1 MKFGLECVVECL
13 RASNLLFDSVCWRLI
28 DKVTVEAPTMQP
40 QDAQMMGQVAPAGAM
55 GQQVIIV
62 QNKSGGPKVFGIVAI
77 ILGGLGVIGGL
88 MSFGDD
94 TEYLSGTGV
103 MVFYLTS
110 LMSVASSGLFIW
122 AGVLLMQ
129 YQRKGV
135 WVGFGSVGISVTAS
149 LISTLY
155 IAKEFQDAFG
165 DDAGGFVA
173 SLGLI
178 FTGIQAICCSMVIA
192 LPLLMNGADLE

>member
-1 MKFGLECVVECL
+1 
-13 RASNLLFDSVCWRLI
+13 
-28 DKVTVEAPTMQP
+28 MQP

-62 QNKSGGPKVFGIVAI
+62 HNKSGGPKVFGIVAI
-77 ILGGLGVIGGL
+77 LLGGLGVIFGL

-94 TEYLSGTGV
+94 TEYLSGTGKI
-103 MVFYLTS
+103 VFTITG
-110 LMSVASSGLFIW
+110 LMSVAGSGLFVY
-122 AGVLLMQ
+122 AGLLLMK

-135 WVGFGSVGISVTAS
+135 WIGFGSVGIAVTSS
-149 LISTLY
+149 LINSLY

-178 FTGIQAICCSMVIA
+178 FTGVQAICCSMIIA

>member
-1 MKFGLECVVECL
+1 
-13 RASNLLFDSVCWRLI
+13 
-28 DKVTVEAPTMQP
+28 MQP

-77 ILGGLGVIGGL
+77 LLGGLGVIFGL
-88 MSFGDD
+88 MSFGTD
-94 TEYLSGTGV
+94 TEGFGGTAKLV
-103 MVFYLTS
+103 VYLTA
-110 LMSVASSGLFIW
+110 LMNVASSGLFVY
-122 AGVLLMQ
+122 AGLLLMK

-135 WVGFGSVGISVTAS
+135 WMGFGAVGIAVAS
-149 LISTLY
+149 TVINVLIV
-155 IAKEFQDAFG
+155 AKETADVFG

-173 SLGLI
+173 GFGMI
-178 FTGIQAICCSMVIA
+178 YAGIQAICCSMIIA

>member
-1 MKFGLECVVECL
+1 
-13 RASNLLFDSVCWRLI
+13 
-28 DKVTVEAPTMQP
+28 MQP

-77 ILGGLGVIGGL
+77 LLGGLGVIMGV
-88 MSFGDD
+88 
-94 TEYLSGTGV
+94 TGIGEWDGALWA
-103 MVFYLTS
+103 LTGITS
-110 LMSVASSGLFIW
+110 IISSGLFVW

-135 WVGFGSVGISVTAS
+135 WVGFGSVAVQVLGQ
-149 LISTLY
+149 LIFWLVVAAEAADETGS
-155 IAKEFQDAFG
+155 EDV
-165 DDAGGFVA
+165 GGFLAGFGMIMV
-173 SLGLI
+173 
-178 FTGIQAICCSMVIA
+178 GIQAICCSMVIA

>member
-1 MKFGLECVVECL
+1 
-13 RASNLLFDSVCWRLI
+13 
-28 DKVTVEAPTMQP
+28 MQP

-77 ILGGLGVIGGL
+77 ILGALGVIGGL
-88 MSFGDD
+88 LGFGDD
-94 TEYLSGTGV
+94 TEYLSGTGK
-103 MVFYLTS
+103 MVFYLTG
-110 LMSVASSGLFIW
+110 LMSVAGSGLFVY
-122 AGVLLMQ
+122 AGLLLMK

-135 WVGFGSVGISVTAS
+135 WIGFGSVGIAVTSS
-149 LISTLY
+149 LINTLY

-178 FTGIQAICCSMVIA
+178 FTGVQAICCSMIIA